1 MIDRIKQ
8 TRLAQATKRLTDWA
22 QGWLMPALLR
32 RRIFG
37 FAVVASLLS
46 AIYWGVIASDR
57 YVSEA
62 HIIIQQ
68 TDLGSNNQ
76 SVDLGSLLG
85 AGGGASRTDQLF
97 LRDHL
102 LSIDMLKKLDTELNL
117 RAHYSD
123 WQRDPLS
130 RMWFEDTPMEWFHN
144 YYLSRVSVELDDYSG
159 ILVIK
164 TQAYGPKMAYAIST
178 MLVEEGERFMNAMSH
193 SLAREQVGFL
203 EKQVASMNERTLQA
217 RQAVLEYQD
226 QQGLASPQ
234 DTAENFVTIVN
245 QLEGKLTDLQ
255 TRRAAMLGYLMPGS
269 SNIVD
274 LNMQIA
280 AVERQIIREQKR
292 LASPKGKTLNRTV
305 EEFQRL
311 QMNAEFIQD
320 VYKTT
325 LAALERGRVEA
336 TRILKKVS
344 VLQSPSEPQYPLEP
358 RRIYST
364 IVFILGALMIA
375 GIAHLLA
382 AIIRDHKD

>member
-22 QGWLMPALLR
+22 QGWLVPALLR

-37 FAVVASLLS
+37 FAVVASLLA
-46 AIYWGVIASDR
+46 AIYWGFIASDR

-68 TDLGSNNQ
+68 TDLGGNQ
-76 SVDLGSLLG
+76 SLDLGSLLG
-85 AGGGASRTDQLF
+85 TTGGASRTDQLF

-102 LSIDMLKKLDTELNL
+102 LSIDMLKKLDAKLNL

-144 YYLSRVSVELDDYSG
+144 YYLSRISVELDDYNG
-159 ILVIK
+159 ILMIK
-164 TQAYGPKMAYAIST
+164 TQAYDPKMAYAIST
-178 MLVEEGERFMNAMSH
+178 MLVEEGEHFMNAMSH
-193 SLAREQVGFL
+193 SLAREQVAFL
-203 EKQVASMNERTLQA
+203 EKQVANVNERTIQA
-217 RQAVLEYQD
+217 RQAVLEYQN
-226 QQGLASPQ
+226 QKGLASPQ
-234 DTAENFVTIVN
+234 GTAENFVTIVN
-245 QLEGKLTDLQ
+245 QLEVKLTDLQ

-274 LNMQIA
+274 LNLQID
-280 AVERQIIREQKR
+280 AVERQIIREQER

-344 VLQSPSEPQYPLEP
+344 ILQSPSEPQYPLEP

>member
-22 QGWLMPALLR
+22 QDWLVPALLR

-37 FAVVASLLS
+37 FAVVASLLA
-46 AIYWGVIASDR
+46 AIYWGFIASDR

-68 TDLGSNNQ
+68 TDLGSNQ
-76 SVDLGSLLG
+76 SVDLGSLFG

-102 LSIDMLKKLDTELNL
+102 LSIDMLKKLDTKLNL

-164 TQAYGPKMAYAIST
+164 TQAYDPKMAYAIST
-178 MLVEEGERFMNAMSH
+178 MLVKEGEHFMNAMSH

-203 EKQVASMNERTLQA
+203 EKQVANVNERTIQA
-217 RQAVLEYQD
+217 RQAVLEYQN
-226 QQGLASPQ
+226 QKGLASPQ

-245 QLEGKLTDLQ
+245 QLEVKLTDLQ
-255 TRRAAMLGYLMPGS
+255 TRRAAMLGYLMPRS

-274 LNMQIA
+274 LNLQID
-280 AVERQIIREQKR
+280 AVERQIIREQER

-344 VLQSPSEPQYPLEP
+344 ILQSPSEPQHPLEP

>member
-8 TRLAQATKRLTDWA
+8 TRLAQATTRLTNWA
-22 QGWLMPALLR
+22 QSWLVPALLR

-37 FAVVASLLS
+37 FAVIASLL
-46 AIYWGVIASDR
+46 AAVYWGFMASDR

-62 HIIIQQ
+62 RIIIQQ
-68 TDLGSNNQ
+68 TDLGGNQ
-76 SVDLGSLLG
+76 NVDLGSLLG
-85 AGGGASRTDQLF
+85 TAGGASRTDQLF
-97 LRDHL
+97 LRGHL
-102 LSIDMLKKLDTELNL
+102 LSIDMLKKLDTKLNL

-144 YYLSRVSVELDDYSG
+144 YYLSRVSVELDDYDG

-164 TQAYGPKMAYAIST
+164 TQAYDPEMAYAIST

-193 SLAREQVGFL
+193 SLAREQVAFL
-203 EKQVASMNERTLQA
+203 EKQVANVSERTVQA
-217 RQAVLEYQD
+217 RQAVLEYQN
-226 QQGLASPQ
+226 QKGLASPQ

-245 QLEGKLTDLQ
+245 QLEAKLTDLQ

-269 SNIVD
+269 SNIID
-274 LNMQIA
+274 LNLQIA
-280 AVERQIIREQKR
+280 AVERQIVREQGR
-292 LASPKGKTLNRTV
+292 LTSPKGKTLNRTV

-344 VLQSPSEPQYPLEP
+344 ILQSPSEPQHPLEP
-358 RRIYST
+358 RRIYSI

>member
-8 TRLAQATKRLTDWA
+8 TRLAQATTRLTNWA
-22 QGWLMPALLR
+22 QSWLVPALLR

-37 FAVVASLLS
+37 FAVVASLLA
-46 AIYWGVIASDR
+46 AIYWGVVASDR

-62 HIIIQQ
+62 HIIIEQ
-68 TDLGSNNQ
+68 TDLGSNR

-85 AGGGASRTDQLF
+85 ATGGANRTDQLF

-102 LSIDMLKKLDTELNL
+102 LSIDMLKKLDTKLNL

-130 RMWFEDTPMEWFHN
+130 RMWFEDTPVEWFHD

-164 TQAYGPKMAYAIST
+164 AQAYDPEMAYAITT
-178 MLVEEGERFMNAMSH
+178 MLVEEGEDFMNALSH
-193 SLAREQVGFL
+193 SLAREQVAFL
-203 EKQVASMNERTLQA
+203 EKQVASMNDRTVQA
-217 RQAVLEYQD
+217 RQAVLEYQN
-226 QQGLASPQ
+226 QKGLASPQ

-255 TRRAAMLGYLMPGS
+255 TRRSAMLGYLMPGS
-269 SNIVD
+269 TNIVD

-280 AVERQIIREQKR
+280 AVERQIVREQGR
-292 LASPKGKTLNRTV
+292 LASPKGTTLNRTV

-336 TRILKKVS
+336 TRMLKKVS
-344 VLQSPSEPQYPLEP
+344 ILQSPSEPQYPLEP

-364 IVFILGALMIA
+364 IVFILGALLIA

>member
-22 QGWLMPALLR
+22 QGWLVPALLR

-37 FAVVASLLS
+37 FAVVASLLA
-46 AIYWGVIASDR
+46 AIYWGFIASDR

-68 TDLGSNNQ
+68 TDLGSNQ

-85 AGGGASRTDQLF
+85 AGGGANRTDQLF

-102 LSIDMLKKLDTELNL
+102 LSIDMLKKLDTKLNL

-164 TQAYGPKMAYAIST
+164 TQAYDPKMAYAIST
-178 MLVEEGERFMNAMSH
+178 MLVKEGEHFMNAMSH

-203 EKQVASMNERTLQA
+203 EKQVANVNERTIQA
-217 RQAVLEYQD
+217 RQAVLEYQN
-226 QQGLASPQ
+226 QKGLASPQ

-245 QLEGKLTDLQ
+245 QLEVKLTDLQ
-255 TRRAAMLGYLMPGS
+255 TRRAAMLGYLMPRS

-274 LNMQIA
+274 LNLQID
-280 AVERQIIREQKR
+280 AVERQIVREQER

-344 VLQSPSEPQYPLEP
+344 ILQNPSEPQYPLEP

-364 IVFILGALMIA
+364 IVFMLGALMIA